1 MTEDHLRK
9 QQAVADPRQK
19 SHLRKSLIKSC
30 ATAVQTSPG
39 DSLGASGVCNA
50 DLPNTSA
57 YARFLYVVRYFTANG
72 FYVLIDNHLSFDNTA
87 VSNAAQWLIW
97 YKQLM
102 TDIVQLP
109 STRNRVMVD
118 IMNEPDV
125 LGLRCVPDF
134 TFHFHVLKE
143 QSPFYLMCAWWTL

>member
-1 MTEDHLRK
+1 M
-9 QQAVADPRQK
+9 
-19 SHLRKSLIKSC
+19 
-30 ATAVQTSPG
+30 AVQTSPG
-39 DSLGASGVCNA
+39 DPLGASGVCNA

-57 YARFLYVVRYFTANG
+57 YARFLYVVRFFTANG

-87 VSNAAQWLIW
+87 VSDTAQWLTW

-125 LGLRCVPDF
+125 LGLRCVPDLALYF
-134 TFHFHVLKE
+134 PLLKGVIMTRTN
-143 QSPFYLMCAWWTL
+143 PVHGGHCD